1 MPKTPNSHTTA
12 HALHYRPAH
21 ALTRRMRE
29 RLPELALSAWAA
41 FWAWFFVTDG
51 VSDYLDEGRGSAVAV
66 AMIALVT
73 LGGLVGAAWLRPR
86 LGSLLLVGFG
96 IFALWFFQGA
106 VAVLLLALPALVLGA
121 IIQAGSRSAAPHL
134 ADADDGALD

>member
-1 MPKTPNSHTTA
+1 MPETPNSHTTA

-66 AMIALVT
+66 AVIALVT
-73 LGGLVGAAWLRPR
+73 LATLMIAAWLRPR

-96 IFALWFFQGA
+96 IFALWFFQGP
-106 VAVLLLALPALVLGA
+106 VAVVLLALPPLVLGA
-121 IIQAGSRSAAPHL
+121 VIQARSRGTAPAHE
-134 ADADDGALD
+134 DSDTEE